1 MDCSESSLCLQ
12 PVPLL
17 GVKAAACLAQPKKPW
32 KSLWRRDA
40 IWNLHCSLPRTCLV
54 GWTEERDQSPC
65 PKRLQHKETSQ
76 IRGKTSQGSQSWC
89 DRSLCFVSFPFS
101 LSFPSSAWRGELKL
115 LKLLLL
121 LQQQSDLGRDCQDG
135 MGGERAMMVR
145 RKEKENP
152 YEQEPEDFTKLLQS
166 SGRALPDSRLNKKLN
181 IWLIKSS
188 EQFRLSF
195 WLQ

>member
-115 LKLLLL
+115 LSFPAAEWSGKGL
-121 LQQQSDLGRDCQDG
+121 SGWDG
-135 MGGERAMMVR
+135 WWTCHDG
-145 RKEKENP
+145 EKERKGKSLWARAWRFHKASA
-152 YEQEPEDFTKLLQS
+152 ELRESFTWLKAKQETQHLTH
-166 SGRALPDSRLNKKLN
+166 
-181 IWLIKSS
+181 
-188 EQFRLSF
+188 
-195 WLQ
+195 